1 MAEKIFLGEYI
12 TQLVSD
18 YMTSFPKEEKKA
30 PVEEKVM
37 QEIPKAEPGG
47 IASEL
52 EKKFDEMMSQAKPEG
67 EEEVPKRKLSAKKSF
82 SLPKI

>member
-18 YMTSFPKEEKKA
+18 YMTSFPKQEKET
-30 PVEEKVM
+30 PLEEKVV
-37 QEIPKAEPGG
+37 QEPPKAEPGG

-52 EKKFDEMMSQAKPEG
+52 EKKFDEMMSQAKPES
-67 EEEVPKRKLSAKKSF
+67 EEEKPTRKLSAKKSF